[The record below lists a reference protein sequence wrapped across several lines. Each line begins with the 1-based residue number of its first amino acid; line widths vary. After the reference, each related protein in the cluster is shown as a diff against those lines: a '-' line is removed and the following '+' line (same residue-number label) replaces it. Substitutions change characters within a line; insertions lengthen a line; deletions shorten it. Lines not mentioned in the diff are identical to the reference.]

1 MKRTDIGGQA
11 VIEGVMM
18 RSEKGTALVVR
29 RSDGTLAKEFHHQR
43 TRYKKG
49 SFPTWPVVRGV
60 YAFFKALS
68 DGMNITTRAAE
79 IFGEEEEEPTKFEK
93 WLAKRFGKSAM
104 DIMKWI
110 AIVLAVVFA
119 IGLFFLL
126 PIGIISL
133 LELVFGKMSPVLSA
147 IVQGLVRL
155 VIFLLYIYAI
165 SKIKDI
171 RRVFMYH
178 GAEHKTI
185 ACYEA
190 ELPMTPE
197 NAQKC
202 TRLHPR
208 CGTNYLFLTMAVS
221 IIVTTVV
228 SALCTLIPGFTAW
241 HDASGLNSFLF
252 RIARI
257 VLILPIAGISY
268 EVLKAAAKRDN
279 LVCRIARAP
288 GLALQHLTTKEP
300 TEDMLEVAIASF
312 ELALHPPKG
321 DLEFDTK
328 ANAPEPDRKI
338 EPEEIPEP
346 EPAEEQ
352 PEEAETAEEQPE
364 EAETA
369 ADEAS
374 DADAGKGGD
383 E

>member
-29 RSDGTLAKEFHHQR
+29 RGDGSLAKEFHHKR

-60 YAFFKALS
+60 YAFFNALS

-79 IFGEEEEEPTKFEK
+79 MLGEEEEEPSKFEK
-93 WLAKRFGKSAM
+93 WLAKRFNKSAM
-104 DIMKWI
+104 DIVKWV
-110 AIVLAVVFA
+110 AIVLAVVLA

-133 LELVFGKMSPVLSA
+133 LELIFGKMSAVWSA
-147 IVQGLVRL
+147 VVQGLVRL
-155 VIFLLYIYAI
+155 AIFLLYIYGI

-185 ACYEA
+185 ACYEVQ
-190 ELPMTPE
+190 LPMTPE
-197 NAQKC
+197 NAAKC

-228 SALCTLIPGFTAW
+228 SALCTLIPGFTVW
-241 HDASGLNSFLF
+241 HDASKLNSFLF
-252 RIARI
+252 RLARI

-268 EVLKAAAKRDN
+268 EVLKAAAKHEN
-279 LVCRIARAP
+279 LFCRIVRAP

-321 DLEFDTK
+321 DLEFDEK
-328 ANAPEPDRKI
+328 AAQPK
-338 EPEEIPEP
+338 PEEPVDP
-346 EPAEEQ
+346 EPASDVPQ
-352 PEEAETAEEQPE
+352 DNAAEEA
-364 EAETA
+364 
-369 ADEAS
+369 D
-374 DADAGKGGD
+374 K
-383 E
+383 

>member
-1 MKRTDIGGQA
+1 MKKTDIGGQA

-29 RSDGTLAKEFHHQR
+29 RSDGSLAKEFHHQR

-49 SFPTWPVVRGV
+49 SFPTWPIVRGV

-68 DGMNITTRAAE
+68 DGMSITTRAAE
-79 IFGEEEEEPTKFEK
+79 LLGEEEAEEPSKFEK
-93 WLAKRFGKSAM
+93 WLAKRFNKSAM
-104 DIMKWI
+104 DVMKWI
-110 AIVLAVVFA
+110 AIFLAAVLA

-126 PIGIISL
+126 PIGVISL
-133 LELVFGKMSPVLSA
+133 LELIFGKMSPVWSA
-147 IVQGLVRL
+147 VVQGLVRL
-155 VIFLLYIYAI
+155 VIFLLYIFGI

-171 RRVFMYH
+171 KRVFMYH

-197 NAQKC
+197 NAAKC

-221 IIVTTVV
+221 IVVTTVV
-228 SALCTLIPGFTAW
+228 SALCTLIPGFTVW
-241 HDASGLNSFLF
+241 HDASKLNSFLF
-252 RIARI
+252 RLARI

-279 LVCRIARAP
+279 LICRIARAP

-328 ANAPEPDRKI
+328 AEKTAEPQKPAEPKPESD
-338 EPEEIPEP
+338 PEEPKPDEP
-346 EPAEEQ
+346 VEPSEET
-352 PEEAETAEEQPE
+352 EGEAGE
-364 EAETA
+364 
-369 ADEAS
+369 
-374 DADAGKGGD
+374 
-383 E
+383 

>member
-29 RSDGTLAKEFHHQR
+29 RSDGSLAKEFHHKR
-43 TRYKKG
+43 TRYRKG

-60 YAFFKALS
+60 YAFFNALS
-68 DGMNITTRAAE
+68 DGMTITTRAAE
-79 IFGEEEEEPTKFEK
+79 MLGEEEEEPSKFEQ
-93 WLAKRFGKSAM
+93 WLAKRFNKSAM
-104 DIMKWI
+104 DVVKWV
-110 AIVLAVVFA
+110 AVFLAAVLA

-133 LELVFGKMSPVLSA
+133 LELIFGKMSAVWSA
-147 IVQGLVRL
+147 VVQGLIRL
-155 VIFLLYIYAI
+155 LIFLLYIYGI

-171 RRVFMYH
+171 GRVFMYH

-197 NAQKC
+197 NAAKC

-228 SALCTLIPGFTAW
+228 SALCTLIPGFTVW
-241 HDASGLNSFLF
+241 HDASKLNSFLF
-252 RIARI
+252 RLARI

-268 EVLKAAAKRDN
+268 EVLKAAAKHEN
-279 LVCRIARAP
+279 LFCRIVRAP

-321 DLEFDTK
+321 DLEFDEK
-328 ANAPEPDRKI
+328 ATQPK
-338 EPEEIPEP
+338 PEEPVDP
-346 EPAEEQ
+346 EPAPDVPRDNAE
-352 PEEAETAEEQPE
+352 EEA
-364 EAETA
+364 
-369 ADEAS
+369 D
-374 DADAGKGGD
+374 K
-383 E
+383 

>member
-1 MKRTDIGGQA
+1 MKRTEIGGQA

-29 RSDGTLAKEFHHQR
+29 RGDGSLAKEFHHQR

-60 YAFFKALS
+60 YAFMKALS
-68 DGMNITTRAAE
+68 DGMTITTRAAE
-79 IFGEEEEEPTKFEK
+79 LLGEEEEEPSKFEL
-93 WLAKRFGKSAM
+93 WLAKRFNKSAM

-110 AIVLAVVFA
+110 AIALAFVLA

-126 PIGIISL
+126 PIGVISL
-133 LELVFGKMSPVLSA
+133 LELIFGKMSPVVSA
-147 IVQGLVRL
+147 IVQGAVRL
-155 VIFLLYIYAI
+155 VIFLLYLYGI
-165 SKIKDI
+165 SRIKDI
-171 RRVFMYH
+171 KRVFMYH

-197 NAQKC
+197 NAAKC

-221 IIVTTVV
+221 IIVTAVV
-228 SALCTLIPGFTAW
+228 SALCTLIPGFTEW
-241 HDASGLNSFLF
+241 HNASAGNTLLF
-252 RIARI
+252 RLARI
-257 VLILPIAGISY
+257 VLIPLIAGVSY

-279 LVCRIARAP
+279 LACRIARAP

-321 DLEFDTK
+321 DLEYRPDAEK
-328 ANAPEPDRKI
+328 ELSEEPK
-338 EPEEIPEP
+338 EPEQGEEP
-346 EPAEEQ
+346 NE
-352 PEEAETAEEQPE
+352 
-364 EAETA
+364 
-369 ADEAS
+369 
-374 DADAGKGGD
+374 
-383 E
+383 

>member
-29 RSDGTLAKEFHHQR
+29 RGDGSLAKEFHHKR

-60 YAFFKALS
+60 YAFFNALS
-68 DGMNITTRAAE
+68 DGMSITTRAAE
-79 IFGEEEEEPTKFEK
+79 MLGEEEEEPSKFEK
-93 WLAKRFGKSAM
+93 WLAKRFNKSAM
-104 DIMKWI
+104 DIVKWV
-110 AIVLAVVFA
+110 AIVLAVVLA

-133 LELVFGKMSPVLSA
+133 LELMFGKMSAVWSA
-147 IVQGLVRL
+147 VVQGLVRL
-155 VIFLLYIYAI
+155 AIFLLYIYGI

-171 RRVFMYH
+171 KRVFMYH

-197 NAQKC
+197 NAAKC

-228 SALCTLIPGFTAW
+228 SALCTLIPGFTVW
-241 HDASGLNSFLF
+241 HDASKLNSFLF
-252 RIARI
+252 RLARI

-268 EVLKAAAKRDN
+268 EVLKAAAKHEN
-279 LVCRIARAP
+279 LFCRIVRAP

-321 DLEFDTK
+321 DLEFDEK
-328 ANAPEPDRKI
+328 AVQPKPQEAVD
-338 EPEEIPEP
+338 P
-346 EPAEEQ
+346 EPAPSVIQ
-352 PEEAETAEEQPE
+352 DNAAEEA
-364 EAETA
+364 
-369 ADEAS
+369 D
-374 DADAGKGGD
+374 K
-383 E
+383 

>member
-1 MKRTDIGGQA
+1 MKKTDIGGQA

-29 RSDGTLAKEFHHQR
+29 RSDGSLAKEFHHQR

-49 SFPTWPVVRGV
+49 SFPTWPVVHGV

-68 DGMNITTRAAE
+68 DGMSITTRAAE
-79 IFGEEEEEPTKFEK
+79 LLGEEEAEEPSKFEK
-93 WLAKRFGKSAM
+93 WLAKRFNKSAM
-104 DIMKWI
+104 DVMKWI
-110 AIVLAVVFA
+110 AIFLAAVLAIA
-119 IGLFFLL
+119 LFFLL
-126 PIGIISL
+126 PIGVVSL
-133 LELVFGKMSPVLSA
+133 LELIFGKMSPVWSA
-147 IVQGLVRL
+147 VVQGLVRL
-155 VIFLLYIYAI
+155 VIFLLYIFGI
-165 SKIKDI
+165 SRIKDI
-171 RRVFMYH
+171 KRVFMYH

-197 NAQKC
+197 NAAKC

-221 IIVTTVV
+221 IVVTTVV
-228 SALCTLIPGFTAW
+228 SALCTLIPGFSVW
-241 HDASGLNSFLF
+241 HDASKLNSFLF
-252 RIARI
+252 RLARI

-288 GLALQHLTTKEP
+288 GLALQHLTTQEP

-328 ANAPEPDRKI
+328 AEKPAEPQKPAEPKPESD
-338 EPEEIPEP
+338 PEESKPDES
-346 EPAEEQ
+346 AKAS
-352 PEEAETAEEQPE
+352 EEA
-364 EAETA
+364 
-369 ADEAS
+369 
-374 DADAGKGGD
+374 KGEVGA
-383 E
+383 

>member
-1 MKRTDIGGQA
+1 MKRTEIGGQA

-29 RSDGTLAKEFHHQR
+29 RGDGSLAKEFHHQR

-60 YAFFKALS
+60 YAFVKALS
-68 DGMNITTRAAE
+68 DGMTITTRAAE
-79 IFGEEEEEPTKFEK
+79 LLGEEEEEPSKFEL
-93 WLAKRFGKSAM
+93 WLAKRFNKSAM

-110 AIVLAVVFA
+110 AIALAFVLA

-126 PIGIISL
+126 PIGVISL
-133 LELVFGKMSPVLSA
+133 LELIFGKMSPVVSA
-147 IVQGLVRL
+147 IVQGAVRL
-155 VIFLLYIYAI
+155 VIFLLYLYGI
-165 SKIKDI
+165 SRIKDI
-171 RRVFMYH
+171 KRVFMYH

-197 NAQKC
+197 NAAKC

-221 IIVTTVV
+221 IIVTAVV
-228 SALCTLIPGFTAW
+228 SALCTLIPGFTEW
-241 HDASGLNSFLF
+241 HNASAGNTLLF
-252 RIARI
+252 RLARI
-257 VLILPIAGISY
+257 VLIPLIAGVSY

-279 LVCRIARAP
+279 LACRIARAP

-321 DLEFDTK
+321 DLEYRPDAEK
-328 ANAPEPDRKI
+328 DPSEEPK
-338 EPEEIPEP
+338 EPEQGEEP
-346 EPAEEQ
+346 NE
-352 PEEAETAEEQPE
+352 
-364 EAETA
+364 
-369 ADEAS
+369 
-374 DADAGKGGD
+374 
-383 E
+383 

>member
-29 RSDGTLAKEFHHQR
+29 RGDGSLAKEFHHQR

-68 DGMNITTRAAE
+68 DGMSITTRAAE
-79 IFGEEEEEPTKFEK
+79 MLGEEEEKPSKFEQ
-93 WLAKRFGKSAM
+93 WLAKRFNKSAM
-104 DIMKWI
+104 DVVKGV
-110 AIVLAVVFA
+110 AILLAAVLA

-133 LELVFGKMSPVLSA
+133 LELIFGKMSAVWSA
-147 IVQGLVRL
+147 VVQGLVRL
-155 VIFLLYIYAI
+155 IIFLLYIYGI

-171 RRVFMYH
+171 KRVFMYH

-197 NAQKC
+197 NAAKC

-221 IIVTTVV
+221 IVVTTVI

-241 HDASGLNSFLF
+241 HDASGVNRFLF

-257 VLILPIAGISY
+257 VLILPIAGVSY

-321 DLEFDTK
+321 DLEFDEK
-328 ANAPEPDRKI
+328 AAAEPQEKAE
-338 EPEEIPEP
+338 EPETKEEP
-346 EPAEEQ
+346 E
-352 PEEAETAEEQPE
+352 T
-364 EAETA
+364 
-369 ADEAS
+369 
-374 DADAGKGGD
+374 
-383 E
+383 

>member
-29 RSDGTLAKEFHHQR
+29 RGDGSLAKEFHHQR

-68 DGMNITTRAAE
+68 DGMSITTRAAE
-79 IFGEEEEEPTKFEK
+79 MLGEEEEKPSKFEQ
-93 WLAKRFGKSAM
+93 WLAKRFNKSAM
-104 DIMKWI
+104 DVVKGV
-110 AIVLAVVFA
+110 AILLAAVLA

-133 LELVFGKMSPVLSA
+133 LELIFGKMSAVWSA
-147 IVQGLVRL
+147 VVQGLVRL
-155 VIFLLYIYAI
+155 IIFLLYIYGI

-171 RRVFMYH
+171 KRVFMYH

-197 NAQKC
+197 NAAKC

-221 IIVTTVV
+221 IVVTTVI

-241 HDASGLNSFLF
+241 HDASGVNRFLF

-257 VLILPIAGISY
+257 VLILPIAGVSY

-321 DLEFDTK
+321 DLEFDEK
-328 ANAPEPDRKI
+328 AAAEPQEKAE
-338 EPEEIPEP
+338 EPETKEEP
-346 EPAEEQ
+346 EA
-352 PEEAETAEEQPE
+352 
-364 EAETA
+364 
-369 ADEAS
+369 
-374 DADAGKGGD
+374 
-383 E
+383 

>member
-29 RSDGTLAKEFHHQR
+29 RGDGSLAKEFHHQR

-68 DGMNITTRAAE
+68 DGMSITTRAAE
-79 IFGEEEEEPTKFEK
+79 MLGEEEEKPSKFEQ
-93 WLAKRFGKSAM
+93 WLAKRFNKSAM
-104 DIMKWI
+104 DVVKGV
-110 AIVLAVVFA
+110 AILLAAVLA

-133 LELVFGKMSPVLSA
+133 LELIFGKMSAVWSA
-147 IVQGLVRL
+147 VVQGLVRL
-155 VIFLLYIYAI
+155 IIFLLYIYGI

-171 RRVFMYH
+171 KRVFMYH

-197 NAQKC
+197 NAAKC

-221 IIVTTVV
+221 IVVTTVI

-241 HDASGLNSFLF
+241 HDASGVNRFLF

-257 VLILPIAGISY
+257 VLILPIAGVSY

-288 GLALQHLTTKEP
+288 GLALQHLTTQEP

-321 DLEFDTK
+321 DLEFDEK
-328 ANAPEPDRKI
+328 AAAELQEKAE
-338 EPEEIPEP
+338 EPETKEEP
-346 EPAEEQ
+346 E
-352 PEEAETAEEQPE
+352 T
-364 EAETA
+364 
-369 ADEAS
+369 
-374 DADAGKGGD
+374 
-383 E
+383 

>member
-29 RSDGTLAKEFHHQR
+29 RGDGSLAKEFHHKR

-60 YAFFKALS
+60 YAFFNALS
-68 DGMNITTRAAE
+68 DGMSITTRAAE
-79 IFGEEEEEPTKFEK
+79 MLGEEEEEPSKFEK
-93 WLAKRFGKSAM
+93 WLAKRFNKSAM
-104 DIMKWI
+104 DIVKWV
-110 AIVLAVVFA
+110 AIVLAVVLA

-133 LELVFGKMSPVLSA
+133 LELIFGKMSAVWSA
-147 IVQGLVRL
+147 VVQGLVRL
-155 VIFLLYIYAI
+155 AIFLLYIYGI

-171 RRVFMYH
+171 KRVFMYH

-197 NAQKC
+197 NAAKC

-221 IIVTTVV
+221 IVVTTVV
-228 SALCTLIPGFTAW
+228 SALCTLIPGFTVW
-241 HDASGLNSFLF
+241 HDASKLNSFLF
-252 RIARI
+252 RLARI

-268 EVLKAAAKRDN
+268 EVLKAAAKHEN
-279 LVCRIARAP
+279 LFCRIVRAP

-321 DLEFDTK
+321 DLEFDEK
-328 ANAPEPDRKI
+328 AAQPKPQEAVDPESASAVPQDNA
-338 EPEEIPEP
+338 
-346 EPAEEQ
+346 AEE
-352 PEEAETAEEQPE
+352 
-364 EAETA
+364 
-369 ADEAS
+369 AD
-374 DADAGKGGD
+374 K
-383 E
+383 

>member
-1 MKRTDIGGQA
+1 MKRTEIGGQA

-29 RSDGTLAKEFHHQR
+29 RGDGSLAKEFHHQR

-60 YAFFKALS
+60 YAFVKALS
-68 DGMNITTRAAE
+68 DGMTITTRAAE
-79 IFGEEEEEPTKFEK
+79 LLGEEEEEPSKFEL
-93 WLAKRFGKSAM
+93 WLAKRFNKSAM

-110 AIVLAVVFA
+110 AIALAFVLA

-126 PIGIISL
+126 PIGVISL
-133 LELVFGKMSPVLSA
+133 LELIFGKMSPVVSA
-147 IVQGLVRL
+147 IVQGAVRL
-155 VIFLLYIYAI
+155 VIFLLYLYGI
-165 SKIKDI
+165 SRIKDI
-171 RRVFMYH
+171 KRVFMYH

-197 NAQKC
+197 NAAKC

-221 IIVTTVV
+221 IIVTAVV
-228 SALCTLIPGFTAW
+228 SALCTLIPGFTEW
-241 HDASGLNSFLF
+241 HNASAGNTLLF
-252 RIARI
+252 RLARI
-257 VLILPIAGISY
+257 VLIPLIAGVSY

-279 LVCRIARAP
+279 LACRIARAP

-321 DLEFDTK
+321 DLEYRPDAEK
-328 ANAPEPDRKI
+328 EPSEEPK
-338 EPEEIPEP
+338 EPEQGEEP
-346 EPAEEQ
+346 NE
-352 PEEAETAEEQPE
+352 
-364 EAETA
+364 
-369 ADEAS
+369 
-374 DADAGKGGD
+374 
-383 E
+383 

>member
-29 RSDGTLAKEFHHQR
+29 RGDGTLAKEFHHKR

-60 YAFFKALS
+60 YAFFNALS

-79 IFGEEEEEPTKFEK
+79 MLGEEEEEPSKFEK
-93 WLAKRFGKSAM
+93 WLAKRFNKSAM
-104 DIMKWI
+104 DIVKWV
-110 AIVLAVVFA
+110 AIVLAVVLA

-133 LELVFGKMSPVLSA
+133 LELIFGKMSAVWSA
-147 IVQGLVRL
+147 VVQGLVRL
-155 VIFLLYIYAI
+155 AIFLLYIYGI

-171 RRVFMYH
+171 KRVFMYH

-197 NAQKC
+197 NAAKC

-228 SALCTLIPGFTAW
+228 SALCTLIPGFTVW
-241 HDASGLNSFLF
+241 HDASKLNSFLF
-252 RIARI
+252 RLARI

-268 EVLKAAAKRDN
+268 EVLKAAAKHEN
-279 LVCRIARAP
+279 LFCRIVRAP

-321 DLEFDTK
+321 DLEFDEK
-328 ANAPEPDRKI
+328 ATQPK
-338 EPEEIPEP
+338 PEEPVDP
-346 EPAEEQ
+346 EPAPDVPQ
-352 PEEAETAEEQPE
+352 DNAAEEA
-364 EAETA
+364 
-369 ADEAS
+369 D
-374 DADAGKGGD
+374 K
-383 E
+383 

>member
-29 RSDGTLAKEFHHQR
+29 RSDGSLAKEFHHKR
-43 TRYKKG
+43 TRYRKG

-60 YAFFKALS
+60 YAFFNALS
-68 DGMNITTRAAE
+68 DGMSITTRAAE
-79 IFGEEEEEPTKFEK
+79 MLGEEEEEPSKFEK
-93 WLAKRFGKSAM
+93 WLAKRFNKSAM
-104 DIMKWI
+104 DIVKWV
-110 AIVLAVVFA
+110 AIVLAVVLA

-133 LELVFGKMSPVLSA
+133 LELIFGKMSAVWSA
-147 IVQGLVRL
+147 VVQGLVRL
-155 VIFLLYIYAI
+155 AIFLLYIYGI

-171 RRVFMYH
+171 KRVFMYH

-197 NAQKC
+197 NAAKC

-221 IIVTTVV
+221 IVVTTVV
-228 SALCTLIPGFTAW
+228 SALCTLIPGFTVW
-241 HDASGLNSFLF
+241 HDASKLNSFLF
-252 RIARI
+252 RLARI

-268 EVLKAAAKRDN
+268 EVLKAAAKHEN
-279 LVCRIARAP
+279 LFCRIVRAP

-321 DLEFDTK
+321 DLEFDEK
-328 ANAPEPDRKI
+328 AAQQKPQEAVD
-338 EPEEIPEP
+338 P
-346 EPAEEQ
+346 EPAPSVIQ
-352 PEEAETAEEQPE
+352 DNAAEEA
-364 EAETA
+364 
-369 ADEAS
+369 D
-374 DADAGKGGD
+374 K
-383 E
+383 

>member
-29 RSDGTLAKEFHHQR
+29 RSDGSLAKEFHHQR

-68 DGMNITTRAAE
+68 DGMSITTRAAE
-79 IFGEEEEEPTKFEK
+79 LLGEEEEKPSKFEQ
-93 WLAKRFGKSAM
+93 WLAKRFNKSAM
-104 DIMKWI
+104 DVVKWV
-110 AIVLAVVFA
+110 AILLAAVLA

-126 PIGIISL
+126 PIGVISL
-133 LELVFGKMSPVLSA
+133 LELVFGKMSAVWSA
-147 IVQGLVRL
+147 VVQGLVRL
-155 VIFLLYIYAI
+155 VIFLLYIYGI

-171 RRVFMYH
+171 NRVFMYH

-185 ACYEA
+185 ACYES
-190 ELPMTPE
+190 ELPMTPD
-197 NAQKC
+197 NAAKC

-221 IIVTTVV
+221 IVVTTVI

-241 HDASGLNSFLF
+241 HDASGVNRFLF

-279 LVCRIARAP
+279 LVCRVARAP

-300 TEDMLEVAIASF
+300 TADMLEVAIASF

-321 DLEFDTK
+321 DLEFDEKASATK
-328 ANAPEPDRKI
+328 T
-338 EPEEIPEP
+338 EEASEAA
-346 EPAEEQ
+346 EKPAEA
-352 PEEAETAEEQPE
+352 PKTDPDANEAAE
-364 EAETA
+364 A
-369 ADEAS
+369 
-374 DADAGKGGD
+374 
-383 E
+383 

>member
-29 RSDGTLAKEFHHQR
+29 RSDGSLAKEFHHKR

-60 YAFFKALS
+60 YAFFGALS

-79 IFGEEEEEPTKFEK
+79 MLGEEEEEPSKFEK
-93 WLAKRFGKSAM
+93 WLAKRFDKSAM
-104 DIMKWI
+104 DVVKWV
-110 AIVLAVVFA
+110 AIVLALVLAV
-119 IGLFFLL
+119 GLFFLL

-133 LELVFGKMSPVLSA
+133 LELIFGKMSAVWSA
-147 IVQGLVRL
+147 VVQGLIRL
-155 VIFLLYIYAI
+155 AIFLLYIYGI

-197 NAQKC
+197 NAAKC

-221 IIVTTVV
+221 IVVTTVV
-228 SALCTLIPGFTAW
+228 SALCTLIPGFTVW

-279 LVCRIARAP
+279 LVCRVARAP

-300 TEDMLEVAIASF
+300 PADLLEVAIASF

-321 DLEFDTK
+321 DLEFDEK
-328 ANAPEPDRKI
+328 AAAQKQDEQ
-338 EPEEIPEP
+338 EETLPSENKK
-346 EPAEEQ
+346 EE
-352 PEEAETAEEQPE
+352 T
-364 EAETA
+364 
-369 ADEAS
+369 
-374 DADAGKGGD
+374 DA
-383 E
+383 

>member
-1 MKRTDIGGQA
+1 MKRTEIGGQA

-29 RSDGTLAKEFHHQR
+29 RGDGSLAKEFHHQR

-60 YAFFKALS
+60 YAFVKALS
-68 DGMNITTRAAE
+68 DGMTITTRAAE
-79 IFGEEEEEPTKFEK
+79 LLGEEEEEPSKFEL
-93 WLAKRFGKSAM
+93 WLAKRFNKSAM

-110 AIVLAVVFA
+110 AIALAFVLA

-126 PIGIISL
+126 PIGVISL
-133 LELVFGKMSPVLSA
+133 LELIFGKMSPVVSA
-147 IVQGLVRL
+147 IVQGAVRL
-155 VIFLLYIYAI
+155 VIFLLYLYGI
-165 SKIKDI
+165 SRIKDI
-171 RRVFMYH
+171 KRVFMYH

-197 NAQKC
+197 NAARC

-221 IIVTTVV
+221 IIVTAVV
-228 SALCTLIPGFTAW
+228 SALCTLIPGFTEW
-241 HDASGLNSFLF
+241 HNASAGNTLLF
-252 RIARI
+252 RLARI
-257 VLILPIAGISY
+257 VLIPLIAGVSY

-279 LVCRIARAP
+279 LACRIARAP

-321 DLEFDTK
+321 DLEYRPDAEK
-328 ANAPEPDRKI
+328 EPSEEPK
-338 EPEEIPEP
+338 EPEQGEEP
-346 EPAEEQ
+346 NE
-352 PEEAETAEEQPE
+352 
-364 EAETA
+364 
-369 ADEAS
+369 
-374 DADAGKGGD
+374 
-383 E
+383 

>member
-29 RSDGTLAKEFHHQR
+29 RGDGSLAKEFHHQR

-68 DGMNITTRAAE
+68 DGMSITTRAAE
-79 IFGEEEEEPTKFEK
+79 LLGEEEEEPSKFEK
-93 WLAKRFGKSAM
+93 WLSKRFNKSAM
-104 DIMKWI
+104 DVMKWV
-110 AIVLAVVFA
+110 AIFLAAVLA

-126 PIGIISL
+126 PIGIRLL
-133 LELVFGKMSPVLSA
+133 LELIFDKKMSPVWSA
-147 IVQGLVRL
+147 VVQGAVRL
-155 VIFLLYIYAI
+155 VIFLLYIYGI

-171 RRVFMYH
+171 KRVFMYH

-197 NAQKC
+197 NAAKC

-221 IIVTTVV
+221 IVVTTVV
-228 SALCTLIPGFTAW
+228 SALCTLIPGFTVW
-241 HDASGLNSFLF
+241 HDASKLNSFLF
-252 RIARI
+252 SLARI

-279 LVCRIARAP
+279 LVCRITRAP

-321 DLEFDTK
+321 DLEFDTDAAK
-328 ANAPEPDRKI
+328 RTEPPKPADS
-338 EPEEIPEP
+338 PN
-346 EPAEEQ
+346 PAEEPTEPK
-352 PEEAETAEEQPE
+352 PEE
-364 EAETA
+364 
-369 ADEAS
+369 
-374 DADAGKGGD
+374 ADAGKD
-383 E
+383 ADA

>member
-1 MKRTDIGGQA
+1 MKRTNIGGQA

-43 TRYKKG
+43 TRYRKG

-60 YAFFKALS
+60 YAFFKSLS
-68 DGMNITTRAAE
+68 DGMSITTRAAE
-79 IFGEEEEEPTKFEK
+79 MLGEEEEEPSKFEK
-93 WLAKRFGKSAM
+93 WLAKRFNKSAM
-104 DIMKWI
+104 DVMKWV
-110 AIVLAVVFA
+110 AILLAAVLA

-133 LELVFGKMSPVLSA
+133 LELIFGKMSPVLSA

-155 VIFLLYIYAI
+155 VIFLLYIYGI
-165 SKIKDI
+165 SRIKDI
-171 RRVFMYH
+171 KRVFMYH

-197 NAQKC
+197 NAAKC

-221 IIVTTVV
+221 IVVTAVV
-228 SALCTLIPGFTAW
+228 SALCMLIPGFSAW
-241 HDASGLNSFLF
+241 HDASRLNSFLF
-252 RIARI
+252 RLARI

-279 LVCRIARAP
+279 LVCRVARAP

-321 DLEFDTK
+321 DLEFDEK
-328 ANAPEPDRKI
+328 ACAQKKNEAPKAEEPSAPEQSVQNTK
-338 EPEEIPEP
+338 EETN
-346 EPAEEQ
+346 A
-352 PEEAETAEEQPE
+352 
-364 EAETA
+364 
-369 ADEAS
+369 
-374 DADAGKGGD
+374 
-383 E
+383 

>member
-29 RSDGTLAKEFHHQR
+29 RGDGSLAKEFHHKR

-60 YAFFKALS
+60 YAFFQALS
-68 DGMNITTRAAE
+68 DGMSITTRAAE
-79 IFGEEEEEPTKFEK
+79 MLGEEEEEEPGRFEK
-93 WLAKRFGKSAM
+93 WLAKRFNKSAM
-104 DIMKWI
+104 DVMKWV
-110 AIVLAVVFA
+110 AIVLGVLLA

-126 PIGIISL
+126 PIGIVSL
-133 LELVFGKMSPVLSA
+133 LELIFGKMSAVWSA
-147 IVQGLVRL
+147 VVQGLVRL
-155 VIFLLYIYAI
+155 VIFLLYIFGI

-171 RRVFMYH
+171 GRVFMYH

-190 ELPMTPE
+190 ELQMTPE
-197 NAQKC
+197 NAAKC

-221 IIVTTVV
+221 ILVTTAV
-228 SALCTLIPGFTAW
+228 SALCTLIPGFTEW
-241 HDASGLNSFLF
+241 HDASGLNSLLF
-252 RIARI
+252 RLARI

-321 DLEFDTK
+321 DLEFDEK
-328 ANAPEPDRKI
+328 AC
-338 EPEEIPEP
+338 
-346 EPAEEQ
+346 AEKK
-352 PEEAETAEEQPE
+352 
-364 EAETA
+364 
-369 ADEAS
+369 
-374 DADAGKGGD
+374 ADALKENGSTEEPQQDGEK
-383 E
+383 ETNA